1 MFVFFANLKKKGEHL
16 MRKWQNVA
24 KGCEVLKARRWRKCR
39 IITFSMPV
47 MLQKICV
54 TYYYLL
60 HYTYLY
66 SITWPGIHYHITSS

>member
-1 MFVFFANLKKKGEHL
+1 MFVFFANLKKSEHL

-47 MLQKICV
+47 MLQKFVLHTTIC
-54 TYYYLL
+54 
-60 HYTYLY
+60 YTTL
-66 SITWPGIHYHITSS
+66 IFTP